1 MTSSYPTS
9 IRPSATEIKNR
20 QLTPQNLEIAIRS
33 LYHDGLVVVENAV
46 PHAALDRLNE
56 KMVRDAYALQS
67 RKENSPYNYNRGN
80 IQQDSPPVKD
90 YFDRDIFLNP
100 IATQIT
106 TTALGPRPK
115 WTFCSG
121 NTAMPPTAD
130 CPPTSQPVHSDADFD
145 HPTHPFAYV
154 VNIPLIEMTPEN
166 GSTEIWLGSHI
177 DSGLHV
183 QEGRHGERASGRI
196 KLDELEKRRAI
207 RPPCQPVVPK
217 GAIVLRDLRL
227 WHAGIGNQTD
237 EVRVMLAMI
246 HFAPWYRNPMRLE
259 FAESVRSIMEKQDG
273 LEVPVDWVTEEDAM
287 SRYLNPNATA
297 PPATPPAIAA
307 VFVEDAVEDG
317 EGTIEL
323 VDEVVIEVDNDAES
337 DVVVLIGDDVDDAVE
352 DDIVVEEETKCLSL
366 RQDLVQR
373 CATHVS
379 IRVDLKPLRVLITAE
394 KVYRKI
400 QIPGTIHTTLFL
412 GL

>member
-1 MTSSYPTS
+1 MASSYPTS
-9 IRPSATEIKNR
+9 IRPSAAEIKNG

-80 IQQDSPPVKD
+80 IQQDPPPVKD
-90 YFDRDIFLNP
+90 YFDPDIFLSKYRAQRQDQIMLTSIP
-100 IATQIT
+100 DPVATQIT

-130 CPPTSQPVHSDADFD
+130 CPPTSQPVHSDADFE

-166 GSTEIWLGSHI
+166 GSTEIWLGTHI

-183 QEGRHGERASGRI
+183 QEGMHGDRASGRI

-207 RPPCQPVVPK
+207 RPPCQPIVPK
-217 GAIVLRDLRL
+217 GAIVVRDLRL
-227 WHAGIGNQTD
+227 WHRGIGNQTD
-237 EVRVMLAMI
+237 QVRVMLAMSK
-246 HFAPWYRNPMRLE
+246 FP
-259 FAESVRSIMEKQDG
+259 SVIGAWSK
-273 LEVPVDWVTEEDAM
+273 LTNSSLCSLVP
-287 SRYLNPNATA
+287 
-297 PPATPPAIAA
+297 
-307 VFVEDAVEDG
+307 
-317 EGTIEL
+317 
-323 VDEVVIEVDNDAES
+323 ES
-337 DVVVLIGDDVDDAVE
+337 D
-352 DDIVVEEETKCLSL
+352 
-366 RQDLVQR
+366 
-373 CATHVS
+373 ATG
-379 IRVDLKPLRVLITAE
+379 ICRECTAD
-394 KVYRKI
+394 YREA
-400 QIPGTIHTTLFL
+400 GWSR
-412 GL
+412 GAG